1 MTFIFRN
8 MWRRKGRTFLTI
20 FGIVVGIFALTV
32 LGAMTARMNQQVK
45 GMKGFITGKISVAA
59 ASSNGG
65 MREHAG
71 GGGSHFLDLST
82 ARAIE
87 KVPGV
92 QAASGMVMVQLK
104 QAEGLS
110 QPQMLVGYEP
120 PHGGGMFKD
129 IRISQG
135 RELQAGDEGKAVLG
149 SVLATQEGTKVG
161 GPVTL
166 KGKTFEVVGIMDTTL
181 GATDTWAFVPYQDAL
196 GIFLAENPFVKAVDL
211 AQSITV
217 LPKAGVDIEA
227 LSRTIQK
234 DVSGIKTTS
243 PAEAEKQ
250 ISQMT
255 TIFSAI
261 ILGIAFI
268 ALFVGGLSVINTMIM
283 SVSERRREIGLKKAI
298 GATTGTILREYLGE
312 AALIGLVAGVLG
324 MMAGLLAISG
334 LNRATHANNV
344 VIFTVTV
351 TVILGPVIFATVLAA
366 MAGLFP
372 ALRAAR
378 LNPVDALKEE

>member
-32 LGAMTARMNQQVK
+32 LGGMTARMDQQVK
-45 GMKGFITGKISVAA
+45 GMKGFITGKISVAPEDSGA
-59 ASSNGG
+59 HVR
-65 MREHAG
+65 MR
-71 GGGSHFLDLST
+71 GGGSSYMDLST

-87 KVPGV
+87 KIPGV
-92 QAASGMVMVQLK
+92 QTASGMVMVQLK
-104 QAEGLS
+104 SAEGLS
-110 QPQMLVGYEP
+110 APQMLVGYEP
-120 PHGGGMFKD
+120 PADGGMFKD
-129 IRISQG
+129 IKMSQG
-135 RELQAGDEGKAVLG
+135 RELKAGDTDKAVVG
-149 SVLATQEGTKVG
+149 SVLATQERSKVG
-161 GPVTL
+161 GPITL
-166 KGKTFEVVGIMDTTL
+166 KGKTYEVAGIMDATL
-181 GATDTWAFVPYQDAL
+181 GPTDAWAFVPYQDGL
-196 GIFLAENPFVKAVDL
+196 NTFLAANPFIKDVQLV
-211 AQSITV
+211 QSITV
-217 LPKAGVDIEA
+217 LPKPGADIEA
-227 LSRTIQK
+227 LAGTIQK
-234 DVSGIKTTS
+234 DIPGVKTTS
-243 PAEAEKQ
+243 PVQAEKQ

-298 GATTGTILREYLGE
+298 GATTSTILREYLGE
-312 AALIGLVAGVLG
+312 AAMIGLFAGAVG
-324 MMAGLLAISG
+324 MLAGLLAISA

-344 VIFTVTV
+344 VIFAVTS
-351 TVILGPVIFATVLAA
+351 TVILGPVIFATILASL
-366 MAGLFP
+366 AGLFP